1 MNLEKRFI
9 ITVFIL
15 LLLLFLCRALK
26 AENKKIVIKLKD
38 NAVVERD
45 YVYLKDIAL
54 VIGNDKLKNLKI
66 AKSPYCGE
74 FIYLNKYFI
83 ETQIRNF
90 LKDKKFLLYGPR
102 NIKVTRKY
110 FVYTKEIIKK
120 ICLNFL
126 KQHEKEIFKNNRWK
140 LIKIISPPRLILP
153 YKDADVKVELNEN
166 NIFNKLLLMITF
178 YKRGTDIQLRKI
190 NAIAFVEIYKK
201 VFVAK
206 RNIPY
211 NHLLSS
217 DMFEYLEVPVK
228 RMDIDYVKDAS
239 EIQGKISTRFIRK
252 GEILT
257 YNMIKSPP
265 LVKRGSIVH
274 VYATD
279 GKGIIITTIG
289 KALDDGFKDSFIRV
303 MNVKSGKVFMARV
316 KGLNEVIVRF

>member
-9 ITVFIL
+9 ITFFIL
-15 LLLLFLCRALK
+15 LLILFLFKALK

-38 NAVVERD
+38 NAIVEHD
-45 YVYLKDIAL
+45 YIYLKDIAL
-54 VIGNDKLKNLKI
+54 VVGNNRLKNLKI

-74 FIYLNKYFI
+74 FIFLNKYFI
-83 ETQIRNF
+83 ESQIRNF
-90 LKDKKFLLYGPR
+90 LKNKKFYLYGPR

-110 FVYTKEIIKK
+110 FIYSKDIIKK
-120 ICLNFL
+120 ICFNFL
-126 KQHEKEIFKNNRWK
+126 KQHEKEIFRNNKWK
-140 LIKIISPPRLILP
+140 LIKIISPPRIILP
-153 YKDADVKVELNEN
+153 YKNADVKVELNGN
-166 NIFNKLLLMITF
+166 HIFNKLLLMITF
-178 YKRGTDIQLRKI
+178 YKNGTNIQLRKI
-190 NAIAFVEIYKK
+190 NAIVFVEIYKK

-206 RNIPY
+206 RNIQF
-211 NHLLSS
+211 NQLLSP
-217 DMFEYLEVPVK
+217 DMFEYLELPVK
-228 RMDIDYVKDAS
+228 RSDIDYVKNAS

-289 KALDDGFKDSFIRV
+289 KALDDGFKNSIIRV
-303 MNVKSGKVFMARV
+303 MNVKSGKVFMAKV
-316 KGLNEVIVRF
+316 KGLNEVVVKF